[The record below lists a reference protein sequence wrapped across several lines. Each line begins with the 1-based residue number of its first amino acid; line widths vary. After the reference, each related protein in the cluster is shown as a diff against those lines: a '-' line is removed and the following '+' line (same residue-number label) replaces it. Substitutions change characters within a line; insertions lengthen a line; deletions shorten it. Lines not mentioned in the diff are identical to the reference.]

1 MLVSGEGAEVELDAE
16 AAERAVGALAR
27 CALRHGGFDEVELTV
42 RGPELAISPVTPA
55 SAPVLLGEDLRD
67 LGAAVAVRVVQA
79 RGGSVAVDGRRADDP
94 ARMSERLVN
103 VDDYAEAARERLEP
117 GAFGYVAGGAGD
129 EHTLRGNAAAFLRWE
144 LRPRVLVDVGSV
156 TTATTV
162 LGTEVALPVL
172 VAPTAFQRLC
182 DPEGE
187 LATARAAARAGTVM
201 SLSTLSSVTP
211 AELAAAAPGAQQW
224 FQLYWSRDRGFTQEL
239 VAAAVEAGFA
249 ALMLTVDLP
258 VAGRRER
265 DVRAAFALPDDLPLP
280 NLPQTLQ
287 REDFHP
293 ALHAVVDDTL
303 TWRDLEWLRSVCP
316 LPLVIKGILTA
327 EDALLAAEHGA
338 AAIVV
343 SNHGG
348 RQLDGVPATLDV
360 LPEVV
365 EAVGERVEVLRRRR
379 HPPRHRRAQGARARR
394 ARDALRPRRAL
405 RPGGR
410 RREGVRRCSS
420 CCAASSSWA

>member
-1 MLVSGEGAEVELDAE
+1 
-16 AAERAVGALAR
+16 
-27 CALRHGGFDEVELTV
+27 
-42 RGPELAISPVTPA
+42 VT
-55 SAPVLLGEDLRD
+55 
-67 LGAAVAVRVVQA
+67 
-79 RGGSVAVDGRRADDP
+79 
-94 ARMSERLVN
+94 
-103 VDDYAEAARERLEP
+103 
-117 GAFGYVAGGAGD
+117 GGAGD
-129 EHTLRGNAAAFLRWE
+129 EHTLRGNAAAFERWE

-156 TTATTV
+156 TTAATV
-162 LGTEVALPVL
+162 LGSEVALPVL

-187 LATARAAARAGTVM
+187 LATARAAAGAGTVM
-201 SLSTLSSVTP
+201 TLSTLSSVTP
-211 AELAAAAPGAQQW
+211 AELAAAAPGAAQW

-239 VAAAVEAGFA
+239 VAGAAEAGFS

-280 NLPQTLQ
+280 NLPQELR
-287 REDFHP
+287 RENFHQ

-303 TWRDLEWLRSVCP
+303 TWRDLEWLRSVCS
-316 LPLVIKGILTA
+316 LPIVIKGILTA

-338 AAIVV
+338 SAVVV

-365 EAVGERVEVLRRRR
+365 EAVGERVEVLLDGGIRRGTDVLK
-379 HPPRHRRAQGARARR
+379 ALALGARATLSGRAVLYGLAAQGEQGAARVLELLRLELELGLKLLGCPTPGDVTGAHVRR
-394 ARDALRPRRAL
+394 AHL
-405 RPGGR
+405 
-410 RREGVRRCSS
+410 
-420 CCAASSSWA
+420 

>member
-1 MLVSGEGAEVELDAE
+1 
-16 AAERAVGALAR
+16 
-27 CALRHGGFDEVELTV
+27 
-42 RGPELAISPVTPA
+42 
-55 SAPVLLGEDLRD
+55 
-67 LGAAVAVRVVQA
+67 
-79 RGGSVAVDGRRADDP
+79 
-94 ARMSERLVN
+94 MSERLVN
-103 VDDYAEAARERLEP
+103 VDDFAEAARERMEP
-117 GAFGYVAGGAGD
+117 GAYGYVAGGAGD
-129 EHTLRGNAAAFLRWE
+129 ERTLRGNAAAFERWE

-187 LATARAAARAGTVM
+187 LATARAAAGAGTVM
-201 SLSTLSSVTP
+201 TLSTLSSVTP
-211 AELAAAAPGAQQW
+211 AELAAAAPGAPQW

-239 VAAAVEAGFA
+239 VAGAAEAGFS

-280 NLPQTLQ
+280 NLPQELR
-287 REDFHP
+287 RENFHQ

-303 TWRDLEWLRSVCP
+303 TWRDLEWLRSVCS
-316 LPLVIKGILTA
+316 LPIVIKGILTA

-338 AAIVV
+338 SAVVV

-365 EAVGERVEVLRRRR
+365 EAVGERLEVLVDGGIRRGTDVLK
-379 HPPRHRRAQGARARR
+379 ALALGARATLSGRAVLYGLAAQGEQGAARVLELLRRELELGLKLLGCPTPADVTGAHVRR
-394 ARDALRPRRAL
+394 AHL
-405 RPGGR
+405 
-410 RREGVRRCSS
+410 
-420 CCAASSSWA
+420 

>member
-1 MLVSGEGAEVELDAE
+1 
-16 AAERAVGALAR
+16 
-27 CALRHGGFDEVELTV
+27 
-42 RGPELAISPVTPA
+42 
-55 SAPVLLGEDLRD
+55 
-67 LGAAVAVRVVQA
+67 
-79 RGGSVAVDGRRADDP
+79 
-94 ARMSERLVN
+94 MSERFVN

-117 GAFGYVAGGAGD
+117 GPYGYVAGGAGD
-129 EHTLRGNAAAFLRWE
+129 ERTLRRNAAAFERWE

-162 LGTEVALPVL
+162 LGSEVALPVL

-187 LATARAAARAGTVM
+187 LAMARAAASAGTVM
-201 SLSTLSSVTP
+201 TLATLSSITP
-211 AELAAAAPGAQQW
+211 AELAAAAPGSTQW
-224 FQLYWSRDRGFTQEL
+224 FQLYWSRDRGFTQSL
-239 VAAAVEAGFA
+239 VEAAVEAGFA

-280 NLPQTLQ
+280 NIPQTLR
-287 REDFHP
+287 REDFQR
-293 ALHAVVDDTL
+293 ALHAVVDETL
-303 TWRDLEWLRSVCP
+303 TWRDLEWLRSICP

-338 AAIVV
+338 AAVVV

-348 RQLDGVPATLDV
+348 RQLDSVPAALDA

-365 EAVGERVEVLRRRR
+365 EAVGERIEVLADGGVRRGTDVLK
-379 HPPRHRRAQGARARR
+379 ALALGARATLSGR
-394 ARDALRPRRAL
+394 AVLFGLAAGGERGAAHVLELLRDELELGLKLLGCTSPAEVTTAHVRAARL
-405 RPGGR
+405 
-410 RREGVRRCSS
+410 
-420 CCAASSSWA
+420 

>member
-1 MLVSGEGAEVELDAE
+1 M
-16 AAERAVGALAR
+16 
-27 CALRHGGFDEVELTV
+27 T
-42 RGPELAISPVTPA
+42 
-55 SAPVLLGEDLRD
+55 
-67 LGAAVAVRVVQA
+67 
-79 RGGSVAVDGRRADDP
+79 
-94 ARMSERLVN
+94 ERLDN
-103 VDDYAEAARERLEP
+103 VDDYAEAARERMEP
-117 GAFGYVAGGAGD
+117 GAYGSVTGGAGD
-129 EHTLRGNAAAFLRWE
+129 EHTLRGNAAAYSRWE

-162 LGTEVALPVL
+162 LGAEVALPVL

-187 LATARAAARAGTVM
+187 LATARAAAGAGTVM
-201 SLSTLSSVTP
+201 CQSTLSSVTP

-239 VAAAVEAGFA
+239 VTATAEAGFS

-287 REDFHP
+287 RADFHT

-303 TWRDLEWLRSVCP
+303 TWRDLEWLSSVSS
-316 LPLVIKGILTA
+316 LPLVIKGILTH

-338 AAIVV
+338 DAIVV

-348 RQLDGVPATLDV
+348 RQLDGASATLDV

-365 EAVGERVEVLRRRR
+365 EAVGERVEVLVDGGIRRG
-379 HPPRHRRAQGARARR
+379 ADVLKALALGARATLSGRAVLYGLAAAGEQGVAEVLELLRRELELGLKLLGCTSPADVTAAHVRR
-394 ARDALRPRRAL
+394 ATL
-405 RPGGR
+405 
-410 RREGVRRCSS
+410 
-420 CCAASSSWA
+420 